1 MRAALLLWLGALAV
15 SAVTL
20 DRLLDPFDEGL
31 LLLGAQRMAAGELPY
46 ADFQWAYGP
55 GHLLPQWA
63 WFELAGPSVVP
74 WRVLRA
80 IADASA
86 ALLVA
91 VTGFWRP
98 DFGAF
103 ALLAVI
109 AALVARGD
117 PSAAAP
123 RGAAA
128 GRWPGAWR

>member
-31 LLLGAQRMAAGELPY
+31 LLLGAQRMAAGEVPY

-55 GHLLPQWA
+55 GQLLPQWA

-80 IADASA
+80 VADASA

-91 VTGFWRP
+91 LLVRP
-98 DFGAF
+98 
-103 ALLAVI
+103 
-109 AALVARGD
+109 
-117 PSAAAP
+117 
-123 RGAAA
+123 A
-128 GRWPGAWR
+128 GPGWG